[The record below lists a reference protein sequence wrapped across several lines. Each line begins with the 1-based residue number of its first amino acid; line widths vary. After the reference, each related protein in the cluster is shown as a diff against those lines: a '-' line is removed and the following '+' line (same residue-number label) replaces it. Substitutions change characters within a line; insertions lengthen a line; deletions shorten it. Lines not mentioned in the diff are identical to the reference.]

1 MTLRLVILVVV
12 LAGCNG
18 QLDSVG
24 RPPPMTAPG
33 GQVPTIEPPL
43 PQRVALAPPSP
54 PPTTTHR
61 TGSLWQSGPTSLFG
75 DRRARQVGDILT
87 VTIEIAD
94 EAEITNTTTRSRSG
108 SDDVTVEAAFGL
120 PQIADTI
127 LPGAGSLN
135 PGVSASG
142 SSSSNGSGQI
152 SREEEITLRLAAT
165 VLNVLPNGHLVIRGS
180 QEVRVNSELRDVQI
194 AGIVRPE
201 DISRL
206 NVITHDKI
214 ADARISVG
222 GRGVLTSVQHPRYG
236 QEVIDLISPF

>member
-1 MTLRLVILVVV
+1 MRYVACAMLGL
-12 LAGCNG
+12 LAACNG
-18 QLDSVG
+18 KLDTIG
-24 RPPPMTAPG
+24 RPPPISAPG
-33 GQVPTIEPPL
+33 AQTPTIEPPT
-43 PQRVALAPPSP
+43 PQRIALAPPPLP
-54 PPTTTHR
+54 PSTTHR

-87 VTIEIAD
+87 VIIEIED
-94 EAEITNTTTRSRSG
+94 EAEISNSTTRSRSG

-120 PQIADTI
+120 PQIADVI
-127 LPGAGSLN
+127 LPGSGSLN

-142 SSSSNGSGQI
+142 SSSSNGTGAI
-152 SREEEITLRLAAT
+152 SREETITLRLAAT

-180 QEVRVNSELRDVQI
+180 QEVRVNSELRDMQI

-201 DISRL
+201 DISRA

-222 GRGVLTSVQHPRYG
+222 GRGVLTNVQQPRYG
-236 QEVIDLISPF
+236 QQVVDAISPF